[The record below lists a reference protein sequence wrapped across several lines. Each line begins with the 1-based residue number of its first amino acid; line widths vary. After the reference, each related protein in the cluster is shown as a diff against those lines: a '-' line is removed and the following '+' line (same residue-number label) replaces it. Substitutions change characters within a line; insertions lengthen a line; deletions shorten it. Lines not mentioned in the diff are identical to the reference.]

1 MAAVFLDSDWNTLH
15 RVCWPIPKDN
25 IIDAILR
32 PEAATE
38 FGDPHPWVHA
48 PAGTEALAES
58 CDLSI
63 EIHERSPVNAER
75 SEVEGCVEDAHR
87 RRVFRKLALVRI
99 PLAETGDVLDSTK
112 AAELAAKQGLKYVDD
127 AFAVRDFHLFEL
139 YIGREDEVTRV
150 SLGHV
155 GATSPRSAAR
165 RSACRRHVVP
175 TQPKTPPSAALLDQC
190 QVLAVSH
197 LRNCANP
204 RCWFLAHTAPHAVM
218 DNPGDVCHWSDH
230 CCGRCKATAT
240 NRRVLHGNGCQQY
253 LQPIDPTFNV

>member
-63 EIHERSPVNAER
+63 EIHERSPVNTER

-175 TQPKTPPSAALLDQC
+175 TQPKTPPPAAKQDLDKLS
-190 QVLAVSH
+190 VET
-197 LRNCANP
+197 RENC
-204 RCWFLAHTAPHAVM
+204 
-218 DNPGDVCHWSDH
+218 G
-230 CCGRCKATAT
+230 
-240 NRRVLHGNGCQQY
+240 
-253 LQPIDPTFNV
+253 